1 MSTWFSPWASSATE
15 VATETKFGT
24 KVEYTY
30 SAEKVH
36 DTTLDDEKYDV
47 RYSQRSPVGKN
58 MTDGT

>member
-1 MSTWFSPWASSATE
+1 ME

-36 DTTLDDEKYDV
+36 DTALDDEKYDV
-47 RYSQRSPVGKN
+47 RYSQRRPVGKN
-58 MTDGT
+58 MTDCT